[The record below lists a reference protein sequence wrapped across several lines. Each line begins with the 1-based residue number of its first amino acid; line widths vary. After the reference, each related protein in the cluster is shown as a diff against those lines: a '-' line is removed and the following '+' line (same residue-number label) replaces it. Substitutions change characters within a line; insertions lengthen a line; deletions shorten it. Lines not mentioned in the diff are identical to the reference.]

1 MTDHIPDAGKK
12 LVEAVARAAGLDI
25 DIAPGHA
32 RCLDCLEER
41 ADKIRQS
48 ERIIRAIEAAG
59 YRIVPEEPTEEMLKK
74 GVHAFQH
81 SYASEDTLADWRAN
95 YRAMLAAAPKVVP

>member
-12 LVEAVARAAGLDI
+12 LVEVVARGMQTAEEWSTFWGHDDACKLAQAAL
-25 DIAPGHA
+25 
-32 RCLDCLEER
+32 
-41 ADKIRQS
+41 
-48 ERIIRAIEAAG
+48 RAIEAAG
-59 YRIVPEEPTEEMLKK
+59 YRIVPVEPTEEMLKK